1 LNRIQATALAVAA
14 LLAASGAHAA
24 TAITSESDPSLAGAT
39 LYDFETGPTG
49 TWTSQSFGA
58 LTVTA
63 LPGVDTPDPAFSVAN
78 DYAGQYNTRGDWHI
92 SNEGTQFQ
100 SLKLTFGAPTTAF
113 GFLLGAT
120 DSTWTLNVYDA
131 SNNLLASENMPAVFA
146 SNAGDYFGFSGLNG
160 AAYAVATQVQDGI
173 YANGGVDYT
182 FFDNI
187 RVAST
192 SAVPEPGSLMLMVAG
207 LALVGR
213 AARRR
218 ASV

>member
-1 LNRIQATALAVAA
+1 MTRIQTSILALAA
-14 LLAASGAHAA
+14 LCACAGAQAA
-24 TAITSESDPSLAGAT
+24 TAVTSESDAALAGAT
-39 LYDFETGPTG
+39 LYDFEGGPTG
-49 TWTSQSFGA
+49 NWVSQSFGA

-63 LPGVDTPDPAFSVAN
+63 LPGPDTAAPTFTVGS
-78 DYAGQYNTRGDWHI
+78 DYAGNYNTRGANHI
-92 SNEGTQFQ
+92 SNLGESYQALRFD
-100 SLKLTFGAPTTAF
+100 FGAPTTAF

-120 DSTWTLNVYDA
+120 DSTWTLKVYDA
-131 SNNLLASENMPAVFA
+131 GNNLLASEDMPAVLA
-146 SNAGDYFGFSGLNG
+146 SNAGDYFGFSGLSG

-187 RVAST
+187 RVST
-192 SAVPEPGSLMLMVAG
+192 TAVPEPGAAFLLVAG

-218 ASV
+218 AAA

>member
-1 LNRIQATALAVAA
+1 MNKFQTSALALAA
-14 LLAASGAHAA
+14 LLAASGAQAA
-24 TAITSESDPSLAGAT
+24 TAVTSESDPALATAA
-39 LYDFETGPTG
+39 LYDFEAGPTG
-49 TWTSQSFGA
+49 TWTSQGFGA

-63 LPGVDTPDPAFSVAN
+63 LPGVDTPTPVFSVST
-78 DYAGQYNTRGDWHI
+78 DYAGSYNTRGANHI
-92 SNEGTQFQ
+92 SNQGSEFQ
-100 SLKLTFGAPTTAF
+100 SIKFSFGAPTTAF

-131 SNNLLASENMPAVFA
+131 ANTLLASENMPAVFG
-146 SNAGDYFGFSGLNG
+146 SNAGDYFGFSGLTG
-160 AAYAVATQVQDGI
+160 ASYAVATQVQDGI

-192 SAVPEPGSLMLMVAG
+192 TAVPEPGSLALMIAG

-213 AARRR
+213 AVRRR